1 MTNRAVWLTGFAVY
15 LLAQVAVRMMVGP
28 ALELDEA
35 EAFWFARELAWGYN
49 AQPPLY
55 FWLQWGMFQ
64 IAGEGVLALALLKAV
79 LLWGAAAALFLWLAD
94 RVDVAQA
101 GVAVLALGLL
111 PQVVWEA
118 QRALTHSVLVF
129 ACAVW
134 FVVALHRM
142 VERGSWRDAVILGL
156 VTGLG
161 VISKYNFVL
170 VPVGFLL
177 AVAVSRAGRRVAWR
191 RVAAAMG
198 IAAVVVAPVAAWAL
212 AHRDVAGGSLHK
224 LGLDGP
230 GFVMARVAG
239 MGSLILGAASF
250 LALAA
255 VVLGG
260 LWAARERRAA
270 LRPDVMRYLAG
281 GVAGIIAVL
290 MLGVLIGGATEVK
303 DRWLLPILWPL
314 VPAAV
319 LWLWPV
325 ISARQRRGLGIGTG
339 ALWVLAMLMLPYA
352 ALRDPGYRSGDFAG
366 LEAALEGR
374 GPVVSDVMWVLGN
387 LAHRN
392 PGMELVWAG
401 SGGGGAVLVAE
412 AGQGAALA
420 ERLGLVAGSGEVIEI
435 PRGARVMRVEVAD
448 LRAP

>member
-1 MTNRAVWLTGFAVY
+1 MSARGLWLLGFAVY
-15 LLAQVAVRMMVGP
+15 LLLQVAVRVLVGP
-28 ALELDEA
+28 TLELDEA
-35 EAFWFARELAWGYN
+35 EAFWFARDLALGYN

-79 LLWGAAAALFLWLAD
+79 LLWGAAAALFLWLAA
-94 RVDVAQA
+94 RVDVTQA
-101 GVAVLALGLL
+101 GVAVLALALL
-111 PQVVWEA
+111 PQVLWEA

-134 FVVALHRM
+134 FVMALHRM
-142 VERGSWRDAVILGL
+142 VTRGGWGEAVVLGL

-177 AVAVSRAGRRVAWR
+177 AVALSRAGRRVAWGR
-191 RVAAAMG
+191 MAAAMG
-198 IAAVVVAPVAAWAL
+198 IAVVVVAPVTVWAL
-212 AHRDVAGGSLHK
+212 ANRDVAGGSLHK
-224 LGLDGP
+224 LGLDAP
-230 GFVMARVAG
+230 GFVAARLAG

-250 LALAA
+250 LALAIL
-255 VVLGG
+255 VLGG
-260 LWAARERRAA
+260 LWMRRDLRAA
-270 LRPDVMRYLAG
+270 MRPEVVRYMSG
-281 GVAGIIAVL
+281 GVAGALAVL
-290 MLGVLIGGATEVK
+290 LAGVLVSGATEVK

-325 ISARQRRGLGIGTG
+325 ISARQRRGLGLGVV
-339 ALWVLAMLMLPYA
+339 ALWVLAMLALPYA
-352 ALRDPGYRSGDFAG
+352 ALRDPGYRAGDFAG
-366 LEAALEGR
+366 LEAAVAGR

-387 LAHRN
+387 LAYQN
-392 PGMELVWAG
+392 PDMELIWAG
-401 SGGGGAVLVAE
+401 AGGGPGVLVAE

-420 ERLGLVAGSGEVIEI
+420 ERLGLLVGEPEVVEI
-435 PRGARVMRVEVAD
+435 PRGNRVMRVEVAD

>member
-1 MTNRAVWLTGFAVY
+1 VTDRRLWLAGFAVY

-64 IAGEGVLALALLKAV
+64 IVGEGVLALALLKAV
-79 LLWGAAAALFLWLAD
+79 LLWGAAAALFLWLAG

-101 GVAVLALGLL
+101 GIAVLALGLL

-142 VERGSWRDAVILGL
+142 VTRGSWGDAVVLGL

-161 VISKYNFVL
+161 VIAKYNFVM

-177 AVAVSRAGRRVAWR
+177 AVAMSRAGRRVAWG
-191 RVAAAMG
+191 RVAAAMS
-198 IAAVVVAPVAAWAL
+198 IAVAIVAPVAVWAL
-212 AHRDVAGGSLHK
+212 LNREVAGGSLHK

-230 GFVMARVAG
+230 GFVMARVEG
-239 MGSLILGAASF
+239 VVSLIVGAASF
-250 LALAA
+250 LALAL
-255 VVLGG
+255 VVLSVF
-260 LWAARERRAA
+260 WALRERRAA
-270 LRPDVMRYLAG
+270 MRPEVIGYLAG
-281 GVAGIIAVL
+281 GVAGACAVL
-290 MLGVLIGGATEVK
+290 TLGVLIAGATEVK
-303 DRWLLPILWPL
+303 DRWLLPILWPI

-325 ISARQRRGLGIGTG
+325 ISARQKRGLGLGVG
-339 ALWVLAMLMLPYA
+339 ALWIVAMLGLPYA
-352 ALRDPGYRSGDFAG
+352 ALRDPGYRSGDFAA
-366 LEAALEGR
+366 LEAALDGR
-374 GPVVSDVMWVLGN
+374 EPIVSDVMWVLGN
-387 LAHRN
+387 LAYRN
-392 PGMELVWAG
+392 PEMALNWTG
-401 SGGGGAVLVAE
+401 SGGGPGVLVAE
-412 AGQGAALA
+412 VGQGAALA
-420 ERLGLVAGSGEVIEI
+420 DRLGLVTGPFEVVAI
-435 PRGARVMRVEVAD
+435 PRGARVMQVDVAD

>member
-1 MTNRAVWLTGFAVY
+1 MTDRGLWLTGFAVY

-35 EAFWFARELAWGYN
+35 EAYWFARSLALGYN

-64 IAGEGVLALALLKAV
+64 IAGEGVLALALLKAL
-79 LLWGAAAALFLWLAD
+79 LLWGVAASLFLWLAG

-118 QRALTHSVLVF
+118 QRALTHSVLVI

-142 VERGSWRDAVILGL
+142 VMRGSWGDAFVLGL

-161 VISKYNFVL
+161 VIAKYNFVL
-170 VPVGFLL
+170 VPLGFLL
-177 AVAVSRAGRRVAWR
+177 ALAVSRTGRRVAWR
-191 RVAAAMG
+191 RVAVAMG
-198 IAAVVVAPVAAWAL
+198 IAAAVVAPVAVWAL
-212 AHRDVAGGSLHK
+212 LNREVAGGSLHK

-230 GFVMARVAG
+230 GFVMARVVG
-239 MGSLILGAASF
+239 LGSLVMGAASF
-250 LALAA
+250 LAPAM

-260 LWAARERRAA
+260 LWFARERRAA
-270 LRPDVMRYLAG
+270 LRPEVMLYLAG
-281 GVAGIIAVL
+281 GVAGACAVL
-290 MLGVLIGGATEVK
+290 TLGVLIAGATEVK

-325 ISARQRRGLGIGTG
+325 ISARQRRGLGTGVG
-339 ALWVLAMLMLPYA
+339 ALWIVAMLALPYA
-352 ALRDPGYRSGDFAG
+352 ALRDPGYRSGAFEG

-387 LAHRN
+387 LAYRN
-392 PGMELVWAG
+392 PEMELVWAG
-401 SGGGGAVLVAE
+401 SGGGPGVLVTE
-412 AGQGAALA
+412 EGRGAAVA
-420 ERLGLVAGSGEVIEI
+420 ESLGLVAGLTDVVEI
-435 PRGARVMRVEVAD
+435 PRGTRVMRVEVTD
-448 LRAP
+448 LRMP

>member
-1 MTNRAVWLTGFAVY
+1 VTDRRLWLAGFAVY
-15 LLAQVAVRMMVGP
+15 LLAQVAVRLMVGP

-55 FWLQWGMFQ
+55 FWLQWTVFQ
-64 IAGEGVLALALLKAV
+64 IVGEGVLALALLKAV
-79 LLWGAAAALFLWLAD
+79 LIWGAAAALFLWLAG

-101 GVAVLALGLL
+101 GVVVLALALL

-134 FVVALHRM
+134 FVVVLHRM
-142 VERGSWRDAVILGL
+142 ETRGNWGDVVVLGL

-161 VISKYNFVL
+161 VIAKYNFVL
-170 VPVGFLL
+170 VPLGFLL
-177 AVAVSRAGRRVAWR
+177 ALAVSRAGRRVDWR
-191 RVAAAMG
+191 RVAVAMG
-198 IAAVVVAPVAAWAL
+198 IAALVVAPVAVWAL
-212 AHRDVAGGSLHK
+212 LHRDVAGGSLHK

-230 GFVMARVAG
+230 GFVMARVQG
-239 MGSLILGAASF
+239 IGSLILGAASF
-250 LALAA
+250 LALAV

-260 LWAARERRAA
+260 FWVTRERRAA
-270 LRPDVMRYLAG
+270 MRPEVMRYLVG
-281 GVAGIIAVL
+281 GVAGACSVL
-290 MLGVLIGGATEVK
+290 VLGVLIAGATEVK

-325 ISARQRRGLGIGTG
+325 ISARQRRGLGFGVG
-339 ALWVLAMLMLPYA
+339 ALWIVAMLALPYA
-352 ALRDPGYRSGDFAG
+352 ALRDPGYRSGEFAV
-366 LEAALEGR
+366 LEAALDGR

-387 LAHRN
+387 LAYRN
-392 PGMELVWAG
+392 PDMALVWAG
-401 SGGGGAVLVAE
+401 SGGGPGVLVAE

-420 ERLGLVAGSGEVIEI
+420 DRLGLLAGPFEVVDI
-435 PRGARVMRVEVAD
+435 PRGTRIMRVEVAD